1 MLHKFGFGESFIHWI
16 KILYTSPRATITTN
30 GITSQSFTLHQGTR
44 QGCALFAFSLFHFYQ
59 TAHSSNTT
67 KHHNQKNSGNV
78 QHKISLYAD
87 DILLYLQHPQ
97 VSLQKMFN
105 IISRFSL
112 ISHYTINW
120 NKSILLP
127 LSDVVW
133 DSGVQDTF
141 FHHLHTGNIKYSDS
155 PQVVR
160 AFHPQLQRILTPRRH
175 L

>member
-1 MLHKFGFGESFIHWI
+1 M
-16 KILYTSPRATITTN
+16 R
-30 GITSQSFTLHQGTR
+30 TL
-44 QGCALFAFSLFHFYQ
+44 AFSLFHFYQ

-97 VSLQKMFN
+97 VSLQEMFN

-160 AFHPQLQRILTPRRH
+160 AFHPQLYSTQWSKDPFTLTKRIAAVKIKTLPQINDLLPFFYDSYHSYR
-175 L
+175 